1 MTIHTPSEIAKLQ
14 VRLMGLMVKD
24 EVLKNLG
31 GPEILA
37 VLASTAGTVQTTMQA
52 HTLAT
57 STPQGAAPPQP
68 QPVVEPTEPPEA
80 VDPAQPP
87 TLGETGLA

>member
-1 MTIHTPSEIAKLQ
+1 MTIHTPMEIAKLQ
-14 VRLMGLMVKD
+14 VRLMDLMVKD

-52 HTLAT
+52 HTLAA
-57 STPQGAAPPQP
+57 SQP
-68 QPVVEPTEPPEA
+68 QPAAKDSQPATKDPEPATKDHQA
-80 VDPAQPP
+80 
-87 TLGETGLA
+87 